1 LFHVYKKFK
10 LNYSVVDSNVFAAEL
25 PADQNNS
32 MMNPEVMQNSLM
44 NSHGGGPQPVN
55 NIN

>member
-1 LFHVYKKFK
+1 M
-10 LNYSVVDSNVFAAEL
+10 VDSNVFAAEL